1 MEQLGPEQNDTRVI
15 EFTRMTGAFLE
26 RALANKNLDRRILF
40 MQEISNAPYQLHLT
54 LSEGKL
60 KIGIVIREDGEFKP
74 VEIEAQGQPFL
85 WATSVE
91 WHGSPDLIHRCIVLT
106 MDESVEQ
113 TRRITEFQAKLSSDL
128 FFRKRMEEFEKG
140 CVKIFLELWRS
151 APDNCIVIIP
161 YLELIQ
167 KELTKTNDL
176 NVKFRRDF
184 NKLVSL
190 IKGCAI
196 LNHKNRVK
204 LSLGGETVIIAS
216 FEDFLEVYKLMRAAL
231 QPTLTGLNEKDLKV
245 LEALKE
251 LENTTELPTYSA
263 LAKKTGI
270 PVSTIRLSVAEKLEA
285 LGFIAINR
293 ETRPYHIE
301 LIKDPPPEVL
311 DGLERLRDDAE
322 KLIRDAVARLTSISA
337 CAFTRLEKS
346 PEKASIS
353 EKEPGGRVVCLTT
366 HDLGFSGQK
375 ELDSGSFQHEQKRNQ
390 EITGDG
396 ATASPASPSQK
407 GNNGW
412 RQATL
417 ADLLFGGG

>member
-1 MEQLGPEQNDTRVI
+1 
-15 EFTRMTGAFLE
+15 
-26 RALANKNLDRRILF
+26 
-40 MQEISNAPYQLHLT
+40 
-54 LSEGKL
+54 
-60 KIGIVIREDGEFKP
+60 
-74 VEIEAQGQPFL
+74 
-85 WATSVE
+85 
-91 WHGSPDLIHRCIVLT
+91 
-106 MDESVEQ
+106 MDESIEQ
-113 TRRITEFQAKLSSDL
+113 TRKITEFQAKLSSDL

-140 CVKIFLELWRS
+140 CVKIFLEMWRS
-151 APDNCIVIIP
+151 APDNCAVIIP

-167 KELTKTNDL
+167 KELTKADNL

-196 LNHKNRVK
+196 LNHRNRVK
-204 LSLGGETVIIAS
+204 ANINGETVIIAS
-216 FEDFLEVYKLMRAAL
+216 FEDFLEVYKLMKAAL
-231 QPTLTGLNEKDLKV
+231 QPTLIGLNEKDLKV

-251 LENTTELPTYSA
+251 LEDTTELPTYSA

-270 PVSTIRLSVAEKLEA
+270 PVSTIRLSIAGKLEA

-293 ETRPYHIE
+293 ESRPYHIE

-346 PEKASIS
+346 PEKASVP

-375 ELDSGSFQHEQKRNQ
+375 EAEYGSFQHEQKRNQ

-396 ATASPASPSQK
+396 ATASPTSPRQK
-407 GNNGW
+407 GNDGW

-417 ADLLFGGG
+417 ADLLFGG